1 MFVGFANCFAD
12 SVKGM
17 GSNMVESKYT
27 RVRVNNEI
35 ELCEIYEREVKDKIE
50 KAFVKCGV
58 SFFVKWKRD
67 RNAQG
72 ETGKYIICVNQFQKQ
87 RAEAAIHEI
96 LEDANDNVTFVD
108 KRTEKGWLKKFIR
121 NYSNPLAILS
131 KM

>member
-1 MFVGFANCFAD
+1 MV
-12 SVKGM
+12 SE
-17 GSNMVESKYT
+17 MVESKYT

-50 KAFVKCGV
+50 KAFVKNGV
-58 SFFVKWKRD
+58 SFFVKWKRE
-67 RNAQG
+67 RNSQG
-72 ETGKYIICVNQFQKQ
+72 EDGRYIICVNQLQKQ

-108 KRTEKGWLKKFIR
+108 KKTEKGWIKRMIR
-121 NYSNPLAILS
+121 NHTYNPLAILN

>member
-1 MFVGFANCFAD
+1 MV
-12 SVKGM
+12 SE
-17 GSNMVESKYT
+17 MVESKYT

-50 KAFVKCGV
+50 KAFVKNGV
-58 SFFVKWKRD
+58 SFFVKWKRE
-67 RNAQG
+67 RNSQG
-72 ETGKYIICVNQFQKQ
+72 EDGRYIICVNQLQKQ

-108 KRTEKGWLKKFIR
+108 KKTEKGWIKRMIR
-121 NYSNPLAILS
+121 NHTYNPLAILS